1 MRFEKEKRE
10 ACKLAKALLS
20 SNDDYLDNV
29 VNLFYIG
36 NEIHQDSWQ
45 TEFHIF
51 NVIETETD
59 HLPLK
64 RVRELCSNDFLKKSD
79 LELARIIKNYSK
91 QVEVACKD
99 ILSKYGN
106 A

>member
-10 ACKLAKALLS
+10 ACKLAKALMS
-20 SNDDYLDNV
+20 NNDDYLDNV

-36 NEIHQDSWQ
+36 NKIHQDSWQ

-51 NVIETETD
+51 SVIETETD

-91 QVEVACKD
+91 EVEIACKD

-106 A
+106 V